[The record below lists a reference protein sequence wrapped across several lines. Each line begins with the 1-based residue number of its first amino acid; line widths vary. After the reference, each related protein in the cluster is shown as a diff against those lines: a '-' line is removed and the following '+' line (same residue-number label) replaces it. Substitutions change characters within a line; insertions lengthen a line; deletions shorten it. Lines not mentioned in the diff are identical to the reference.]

1 MRLLKSWPAS
11 IAVTCAML
19 AGCETAGTVDTVP
32 ATGVVTLDGKPVA
45 GVSMTLVPQEGV
57 KGRGGY
63 AVTGEDGSYSFQV
76 APETEGVPAGY
87 YRVLLQ
93 KYAMPDGSPIPPG
106 ASAADAGIVNV
117 LPPVYSNPEE
127 SQVWVTFPS
136 PDGQGTPIDLKS
148 RLR

>member
-1 MRLLKSWPAS
+1 MRLLRNWPAA
-11 IAVTCAML
+11 IAMTCAML

-32 ATGVVTLDGKPVA
+32 ATGVVTLDGQPVA
-45 GVSMTLVPQEGV
+45 NVSMTLVPQEGV

-76 APETEGVPAGY
+76 DSETEGVPAGY

-93 KYAMPDGSPIPPG
+93 KYAMPDGSPIPDG
-106 ASAADAGIVNV
+106 ASAADAGMVNV

-127 SQVWVTFPS
+127 SQVWVNFPS
-136 PDGQGTPIDLKS
+136 PDGQGIAIDLKS
-148 RLR
+148 RPR

>member
-1 MRLLKSWPAS
+1 
-11 IAVTCAML
+11 ML

-32 ATGVVTLDGKPVA
+32 ASGVVTLDGQPVA
-45 GVSMTLVPQEGV
+45 NVSMTLVPQEGV

-63 AVTGEDGSYSFQV
+63 AVTGEDGSYTFRID
-76 APETEGVPAGY
+76 PETEGVPPGY

-93 KYAMPDGSPIPPG
+93 KYAMPDGSPIPDG
-106 ASAADAGIVNV
+106 ASAADAGMVNV

-136 PDGQGTPIDLKS
+136 PDGQGISIDLKS
-148 RLR
+148 RPR